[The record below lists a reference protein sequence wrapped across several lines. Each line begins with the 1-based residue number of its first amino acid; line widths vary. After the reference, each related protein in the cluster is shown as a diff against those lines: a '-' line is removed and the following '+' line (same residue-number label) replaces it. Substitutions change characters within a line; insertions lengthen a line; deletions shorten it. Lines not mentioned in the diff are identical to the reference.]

1 VTNPVTEPKVGP
13 RPIHYQLVRRGSH
26 RFALL
31 ALVALVLAVILGT
44 ASPGA
49 ARDPLLEVLIRKG
62 VLTPQEAKQ
71 VEQEA
76 QELEKQQAQEVEQQ
90 VEQKVE
96 DKVKQAEKR
105 VALKA
110 AEATKGMVPKALK
123 DLRIGF
129 LGYVDY
135 SVGQQSQ
142 PEWNA
147 SGGRWKNTSYNQ
159 FDLTR
164 AYITIKKKITPWLSV
179 RATLDRH
186 RPNRQDYEVRFKYYY
201 AELRP
206 PNLGFLTDMKS
217 EIGMGHM
224 PWLDFEEHINPY
236 RCQGTMAIE
245 RAGIF
250 NSADLGVSL
259 RGYFGGRLPESK
271 VIIGD
276 SHYDGLY
283 GSWHFGVYN
292 GASYHN
298 RENNDN
304 KVVEYRVTLRP
315 LPYYRWLAGLQ
326 LSYFGLYGKGNDSIS
341 TSGQLAAAAPLATD
355 PNYFADWI
363 VHLVMLSYQNPWVT
377 FTGQYYAAKGGQEG
391 RRVTPTGAGLWGQ
404 GFSLFG
410 NVRFPWWKRRLNL
423 FARFDYYDADK
434 DNDFYPSA
442 MYHKWI
448 TGVAY
453 EVYKKNLLLLV
464 FETTK
469 FGRNID
475 RWIGWN
481 GTRGALLSPAGF
493 NTALGDDKRFQMVY
507 QIYF

>member
-1 VTNPVTEPKVGP
+1 MVNNRIGKWGAWSWP
-13 RPIHYQLVRRGSH
+13 RRLKAVRCRAL
-26 RFALL
+26 RFSFRALGTVML
-31 ALVALVLAVILGT
+31 TVILGT
-44 ASPGA
+44 ASAWA
-49 ARDPLLEVLIRKG
+49 ARDPLIEVLIRKG
-62 VLTPQEAKQ
+62 ILTPEEAAQVEREAKDLEAERQ
-71 VEQEA
+71 RKVTKEVTKSVE
-76 QELEKQQAQEVEQQ
+76 K
-90 VEQKVE
+90 
-96 DKVKQAEKR
+96 
-105 VALKA
+105 KA
-110 AEATKGMVPKALK
+110 GKMVPKALK
-123 DLRIGF
+123 DLSIGF

-135 SVGQQSQ
+135 SVGSRSQ
-142 PEWNA
+142 PEWNPP
-147 SGGRWKNTSYNQ
+147 GPNRWEHTSYNQ

-164 AYITIKKKITPWLSV
+164 GYITVKKKITPWMSV

-186 RPNRQDYEVRFKYYY
+186 RPNGEDYEVRFKYYY

-236 RCQGTMAIE
+236 RCQGTMPIE

-259 RGYFGGRLPESK
+259 RGYFGGRVPDAK
-271 VIIGD
+271 VVIGD
-276 SHYDGLY
+276 DHYDGLY
-283 GSWHFGVYN
+283 GSWHVGVYN

-304 KVVEYRVTLRP
+304 KTVEYRVTLRP

-341 TSGQLAAAAPLATD
+341 TSGQLADAAPLATD

-363 VHLVMLSYQNPWVT
+363 VHLVMLSYQNPWVI

-391 RRVTPTGAGLWGQ
+391 RRVTPTGAGLWGH

-410 NVRFPWWKRRLNL
+410 NVKFPWWERRLNL
-423 FARFDYYDADK
+423 LARFDYYDADK
-434 DNDFYPSA
+434 DNEFYPSA

-448 TGVAY
+448 AGLAY
-453 EVYKKNLLLLV
+453 ELYKKNMLLLV

-469 FGRNID
+469 YGRNIY
-475 RWIGWN
+475 RWPGWN
-481 GTRGALLSPAGF
+481 GTRGALLRPDRF
-493 NTALGDDKRFQMVY
+493 NTGLGDDDRLQLVY

>member
-1 VTNPVTEPKVGP
+1 MASQVSKPKVW
-13 RPIHYQLVRRGSH
+13 RRGYGLIS
-26 RFALL
+26 L
-31 ALVALVLAVILGT
+31 ALGVMVLTVILGT
-44 ASPGA
+44 VSPGA

-62 VLTPQEAKQ
+62 VLTPQEASQ
-71 VEQEA
+71 VELEA
-76 QELEKQQAQEVEQQ
+76 KDLEKER
-90 VEQKVE
+90 EQKVAKE
-96 DKVKQAEKR
+96 VTKSVEKNADK
-105 VALKA
+105 L
-110 AEATKGMVPKALK
+110 VPKALK
-123 DLRIGF
+123 DLQIKF

-135 SVGQQSQ
+135 SLGERPIRDNTGRYKGQQ
-142 PEWNA
+142 N
-147 SGGRWKNTSYNQ
+147 SYNQ

-164 AYITIKKKITPWLSV
+164 AYITIQKKITPWMSA

-186 RPNRQDYEVRFKYYY
+186 RPGGNDYEVRFKYYY

-271 VIIGD
+271 VVIGD

-283 GSWHFGVYN
+283 GSWHIGVYN

-326 LSYFGLYGKGNDSIS
+326 LSYFGLYGKGNDSIN
-341 TSGQLAAAAPLATD
+341 TYATLANVAPLSTNN
-355 PNYFADWI
+355 NYFADW
-363 VHLVMLSYQNPWVT
+363 VTHLVMLSYQNPWVI

-391 RRVTPTGAGLWGQ
+391 RRVDPTGSALWGH
-404 GFSLFG
+404 GFSFFG
-410 NVRFPWWKRRLNL
+410 NVRFPWWERRLNL

-434 DNDFYPSA
+434 DNEYYPSA
-442 MYHKWI
+442 MYHKYI
-448 TGVAY
+448 AGLAY
-453 EVYKKNLLLLV
+453 ELYKKNLLLLV
-464 FETTK
+464 FETTNY
-469 FGRNID
+469 GRNIHD
-475 RWIGWN
+475 WPGWN
-481 GTRGALLSPAGF
+481 GTRSYLTRPDRF
-493 NTALGDDKRFQMVY
+493 NTGLDDDTRFQMVY

>member
-1 VTNPVTEPKVGP
+1 MNSRIMAPFWS
-13 RPIHYQLVRRGSH
+13 RRLERNLAKWRGFS
-26 RFALL
+26 LL
-31 ALVALVLAVILGT
+31 SLGAVVLAVILGT

-62 VLTPQEAKQ
+62 VLTPQEAIQ

-76 QELEKQQAQEVEQQ
+76 QDLEKEK
-90 VEQKVE
+90 EQKINKEVAKSVE
-96 DKVKQAEKR
+96 EKADK
-105 VALKA
+105 
-110 AEATKGMVPKALK
+110 MVPKALK
-123 DLRIGF
+123 DLEIKF

-135 SVGQQSQ
+135 SVGERPIPVPQG
-142 PEWNA
+142 E
-147 SGGRWKNTSYNQ
+147 KNSYNQ

-164 AYITIKKKITPWLSV
+164 AYITVQKKITPWMSA

-186 RPNRQDYEVRFKYYY
+186 RPNGEDYEVRFKYYY

-259 RGYFGGRLPESK
+259 RGYFGGRVPESK
-271 VIIGD
+271 VVIGD

-283 GSWHFGVYN
+283 GSWHVGVYN

-298 RENNDN
+298 GENNDN
-304 KVVEYRVTLRP
+304 KTVEYRVTLRP

-341 TSGQLAAAAPLATD
+341 TSGDLAAAAPLATD

-363 VHLVMLSYQNPWVT
+363 VHQVMLSYQNPWVI

-391 RRVTPTGAGLWGQ
+391 RRVTPTGAGLWGH

-410 NVRFPWWKRRLNL
+410 NVRLPWWERRLNA

-434 DNDFYPSA
+434 DNDFYRSA
-442 MYHKWI
+442 MYHKYI
-448 TGVAY
+448 AGLAY
-453 EVYKKNLLLLV
+453 EIYKKNLLLLV

-469 FGRNID
+469 YGRNIN

-481 GTRGALLSPAGF
+481 GTRGAILSPAGM
-493 NTALGDDKRFQMVY
+493 NTALGDDIRFQMVY